1 MKMKAG
7 VLSLTLS
14 LSLLAMPLMGG
25 CSGGGEDKAADEG
38 GDAQT
43 TSLTANDTKADGE
56 AASTEDGKKDAKA
69 AESAKMKAALS
80 DSLGFAKI
88 ETIDGVNYAAEFGDA
103 TTPAQGESSIGFAPN
118 GAKVTFDVSYVIVY
132 DSQGQQLAPESVAAA
147 VKAGDVV
154 ELGGTGE
161 GDAMVVNTMEL
172 VNQDGTPSTASAQGQ
187 ANGQATDGATDAS
200 AADVSVAD
208 ASAPAE
214 GSETDGT
221 QAPAEQAAE
230 TESDGSQAA

>member
-7 VLSLTLS
+7 MLSLTLS

-25 CSGGGEDKAADEG
+25 CSGGGENEAANG
-38 GDAQT
+38 SGDVPT
-43 TSLTANDTKADGE
+43 KSLTANDTKADGE
-56 AASTEDGKKDAKA
+56 AASTEDGGKDAKA
-69 AESAKMKAALS
+69 AEPVKLKAALP

-103 TTPAQGESSIGFAPN
+103 TAPAQGESSIAFAPN
-118 GAKVTFDVSYVIVY
+118 GTKVTFDVSYVVVY

-154 ELGGTGE
+154 ELGGAGE
-161 GDAMVVNTMEL
+161 GDALVVNTMEL
-172 VNQDGTPSTASAQGQ
+172 VNQDGTPSTAPAQGQ
-187 ANGQATDGATDAS
+187 ENGQATDGATDA
-200 AADVSVAD
+200 ADAGAGAD
-208 ASAPAE
+208 ASAEGAE
-214 GSETDGT
+214 SDGS

-230 TESDGSQAA
+230 AETDGSQAV

>member
-14 LSLLAMPLMGG
+14 LSLLAMPLMDG

-88 ETIDGVNYAAEFGDA
+88 ETIDRVNYAAEFGDA

-118 GAKVTFDVSYVIVY
+118 GTKATFDVSYVVVY

-172 VNQDGTPSTASAQGQ
+172 VNQDGTPSTAPAQGQ
-187 ANGQATDGATDAS
+187 ANGQATDGA
-200 AADVSVAD
+200 AD
-208 ASAPAE
+208 ASVPAE
-214 GSETDGT
+214 GGETDGT